1 MKELQKQ
8 LTRTEKELLIKLK
21 FDNIEDLLDLEDELG
36 DYIQLHCIDDT
47 GNELTEDGIICEE
60 ILNKIGNIN

>member
-21 FDNIEDLLDLEDELG
+21 FDNIEDLLDLEDKLG